1 MYFYLLLAHACDF
14 TLAQAD
20 LCYGPNCPTCHFL
33 IETLLCSFI
42 TVDIPVATIND
53 SIIYHPPVD
62 FAMDDFIE
70 HKNKD
75 DAWYSPPFYTH
86 NGGYLM
92 CLAVVANGYGSGSN
106 THVGVAAHLMAGE
119 NDNNLKWPF
128 RGAVTVSILNQRGN
142 HHHVTGTITFSDGTP
157 DVYCARVVS
166 GRRAERGLGNAKFI
180 AHSDLAYN
188 KHNNTEYLSNNS
200 LRLHIEQATIF
211 TSRVASKLPSWYPS
225 STPSV
230 AEFTISEFSK
240 HKVPGD
246 EWCSPPFCTHPQGY
260 KFSVTVMA
268 NGRSRGEG
276 THVSVGVTMM
286 KGEYDDLLTFPF
298 RGVFTVEII
307 NWLQD
312 EHHIRHTISITDDF
326 DSDHRAGGRV
336 TTDYAL
342 LSSYLV
348 NMLPHSSLPYN
359 PTTNTQYLDDD
370 CMRIRVVKVDIHSK

>member
-1 MYFYLLLAHACDF
+1 M
-14 TLAQAD
+14 
-20 LCYGPNCPTCHFL
+20 
-33 IETLLCSFI
+33 
-42 TVDIPVATIND
+42 ATIND

-62 FAMDDFIE
+62 FVMDDFIE

-75 DAWYSPPFYTH
+75 DAWYSPSFYTH

-92 CLAVVANGYGSGSN
+92 CLAVDANGFGYGSK
-106 THVGVAAHLMAGE
+106 THVSVAAHLMAGE

-128 RGAVTVSILNQRGN
+128 RGAATVSILNQRGN
-142 HHHVTGTITFSDGTP
+142 HHHVTDTITFSDGTP

-166 GRRAERGLGNAKFI
+166 GRIAKRALGSGTFI
-180 AHSDLAYN
+180 AHSDLSYN

-200 LRLHIEQATIF
+200 LRLRIEQVTIF
-211 TSRVASKLPSWYPS
+211 SSRVASKLPSWYPS

-246 EWCSPPFCTHPQGY
+246 RWRSPSFYTHPQGY
-260 KFSVTVMA
+260 KFSVIVCA
-268 NGRSRGEG
+268 NGYGRGEG

-286 KGEYDDLLTFPF
+286 KGEYDDLLAFPF

-312 EHHIRHTISITDDF
+312 KHHIQHTIHITDDN
-326 DSDHRAGGRV
+326 DSDHRVGGRV
-336 TTDYAL
+336 ATTYAP

-359 PTTNTQYLDDD
+359 PIANTQYLDDDD
-370 CMRIRVVKVDIHSK
+370 CMRIRVVKVDVHSK